1 MDISSGLGDEELL
14 WLTLGGVVSS
24 CQFPLSLIILYYN
37 LYGHTKVAMS
47 NTDSDTTVF
56 LSSRN

>member
-24 CQFPLSLIILYYN
+24 YQFPLDLIILYY
-37 LYGHTKVAMS
+37 MCIQ
-47 NTDSDTTVF
+47 
-56 LSSRN
+56 RWP